1 MEPKYTPQGYASTS
15 AILTTLAIGILAS
28 FVLPL
33 FYIVLGRLIPNIWF
47 IAIIAFL
54 LGLGLGFFV
63 DLGVK
68 IGKLRNKKIVTII
81 AIFCGLFAY
90 YIQWVLFD
98 TLVYSRKGFTFNL
111 NGEDLKFLAQ
121 DFVFLFTH
129 PNVLIQEIINLNEIG
144 TFRIESTD
152 TISGA
157 LLWVVWAGEFIV
169 ILGGVLVGVLNGQV
183 ILPYS
188 EINDN
193 WMKRRKIAHR
203 IPLVENK
210 ETIVEALNNRNF
222 TVLQD
227 QPSLINETNYA
238 EVVVFEST
246 GDPTKYISVVNVSNP
261 TGKAK
266 DKKVKS
272 MLKFY
277 PLQNANI

>member
-1 MEPKYTPQGYASTS
+1 M
-15 AILTTLAIGILAS
+15 
-28 FVLPL
+28 
-33 FYIVLGRLIPNIWF
+33 
-47 IAIIAFL
+47 
-54 LGLGLGFFV
+54 
-63 DLGVK
+63 
-68 IGKLRNKKIVTII
+68 
-81 AIFCGLFAY
+81 
-90 YIQWVLFD
+90 
-98 TLVYSRKGFTFNL
+98 
-111 NGEDLKFLAQ
+111 
-121 DFVFLFTH
+121 
-129 PNVLIQEIINLNEIG
+129 
-144 TFRIESTD
+144 
-152 TISGA
+152 
-157 LLWVVWAGEFIV
+157 VWAGEFIV